1 MKPKSLL
8 FILLFIVTTSLS
20 AQLTYSPEK
29 PKPGDKIT
37 FTYTPPPAVFTPA
50 DTIKCVA
57 VILKDES
64 LELDRNVDPNIVVTL
79 KKDGTGYKGEF
90 TTSPGDLA
98 VALEFTTPNVDF
110 IQEGPGKIRI
120 TQGKVDTNNES
131 GYCIPLYT
139 PAGVECEGSAYQL
152 GLYLYAYAQQ
162 RLGFTNK
169 KKGIEFYK
177 HETEL
182 GPKYANDAYRF
193 IFYISR
199 DKEEKE
205 ELKPWV
211 TKELNRKFETGIQT
225 EKDYQTVATLAGFI
239 GLGKMGKYFTD
250 IANEKFINANGLI
263 HYFSV
268 ADAFE
273 VESDRAEKEKL
284 LNEALDAYNAL
295 SAEDK
300 NVLSFNWPVDQ
311 LFLCYLLRHDNL
323 EDFEAYLKKFKATK
337 EEDPDK
343 YYSYDTYYI
352 DTLIAR
358 GKFPGYTEKMALE
371 GLEYR
376 RQKYAGAVSGETF
389 FPTDNNYIKR
399 GKIES
404 AGMQVATLT
413 DACARVYQQQGEW
426 KKALPYAKES
436 LTFYKNPQPYMNRI
450 VAPVNERYCVI
461 AENVLPA
468 KQLKPE
474 IENFVRD
481 DRWTP
486 EMIDILRRLYVKEKK
501 SEAGFDEYVASLKK
515 ANLEEKKAELLAEKI
530 NIPAPDFTLIDT
542 DGNTVTLSQLKGKVV
557 ILDFWATWC
566 GPCKVSFPAMQLLVD
581 KYKNN
586 PEVKILFVNV
596 NETGT
601 TDEEKLTRAKKYIAD
616 ANYTFQV
623 LMDYKGKSYT
633 DYAITGIPTK
643 CIIDKNGM
651 MRYKIVGAET
661 NAGKLLDEME
671 IMINL
676 IR

>member
-1 MKPKSLL
+1 MKIILSLSV
-8 FILLFIVTTSLS
+8 LLLLATTSLF

-29 PKPGDKIT
+29 PKAGEIIT
-37 FTYTPPPAVFTPA
+37 FTYMPPPAVFTSA

-57 VILKDES
+57 VIMNNKDRDAE
-64 LELDRNVDPNIVVTL
+64 VDPNILVAL
-79 KKDGTGYKGEF
+79 KKDGAVFKGEF
-90 TTSPGDLA
+90 TTSPLDLA

-110 IQEGPGKIRI
+110 IRDASGKMQI

-139 PAGVECEGSAYQL
+139 PAGIECEGSAYQL
-152 GLYLYAYAQQ
+152 GLYLYASAPQ
-162 RLGFTNK
+162 RLGFRNK
-169 KKGIEFYK
+169 KKGIEYFQ

-182 GPKYANDAYRF
+182 GPKYANDAYGF

-225 EKDYQTVATLAGFI
+225 EKDYNTVATLARFI
-239 GLGKMGKYFTD
+239 GLDRMGNYFTD
-250 IANEKFINANGLI
+250 IANEKFINANGPM
-263 HYFSV
+263 HFNSV
-268 ADAFE
+268 ANAFE
-273 VESDRAEKEKL
+273 KESDRDKKEKL
-284 LNEALDAYNAL
+284 LNEALDAFNNL
-295 SAEDK
+295 SEEDK
-300 NVLSFNWPVDQ
+300 FDLRYSWSGTQ
-311 LFLCYLLRHDNL
+311 LFLIYLLRHDNL
-323 EDFEAYLKKFKATK
+323 EDFEDYQKKFKLTK

-399 GKIES
+399 IKIEG
-404 AGMQVATLT
+404 AGRSVGQLT

-426 KKALPYAKES
+426 KKALPYARES
-436 LTFYKNPQPYMNRI
+436 LTFYKNPEPYMNRM
-450 VAPVNERYCVI
+450 VAPLNERYCVI
-461 AENVLPA
+461 AEHVLPV

-515 ANLEEKKAELLAEKI
+515 ANLEEKEAELLAEKI
-530 NIPAPDFTLIDT
+530 NIPAPDFTLTDT
-542 DGNTVTLSQLKGKVV
+542 DGITVTLSQLKGKIV

-566 GPCKVSFPAMQLLVD
+566 GWCKLSFPGMQELVD

-586 PEVKILFVNV
+586 PEVKFLFINV
-596 NETGT
+596 RETGSSDT
-601 TDEEKLTRAKKYIAD
+601 EKLNKAKSYIESMKYS
-616 ANYTFQV
+616 FQV
-623 LMDYKGKSYT
+623 PMDYENTTYT
-633 DYAITGIPTK
+633 NYAIPGLPTK

-671 IMINL
+671 ILINSVK
-676 IR
+676 